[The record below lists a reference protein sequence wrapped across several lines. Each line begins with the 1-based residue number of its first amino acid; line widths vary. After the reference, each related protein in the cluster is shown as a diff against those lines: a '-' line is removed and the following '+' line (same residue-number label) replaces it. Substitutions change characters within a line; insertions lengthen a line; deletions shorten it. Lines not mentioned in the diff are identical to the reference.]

1 MVMGNVSGK
10 SDGEGTS
17 GGYEQYVESSHG
29 ASHVY
34 PEQSAP
40 AVPFRKPAD
49 LMANQSLDL
58 LWKMNYE
65 ATCHERRTPVMITW
79 NHGGKHVAVTG
90 SWDNWE
96 TTSVFISE
104 MMQRSGQEF
113 IILKVLPSGVYHYRF
128 VVDGQVNY
136 APDLPCD
143 FHEPRTAYNI
153 LDVKEYAAEACQSES
168 EVTHPPSPDA
178 SYSRNSIIDI
188 DFSKP
193 PPDLPPQL
201 NGTLLNDSP
210 NTDCC
215 QFSTRPRHV
224 ALNHLYMK
232 SCDQGQAIAFGSTHR
247 FLEKYVT
254 VILYKPSW
262 RQVKER

>member
-96 TTSVFISE
+96 TTE

-128 VVDGQVNY
+128 VVDGQVKY

-143 FHEPRTAYNI
+143 FHEPPTAYNI

>member
-1 MVMGNVSGK
+1 M
-10 SDGEGTS
+10 
-17 GGYEQYVESSHG
+17 
-29 ASHVY
+29 
-34 PEQSAP
+34 
-40 AVPFRKPAD
+40 
-49 LMANQSLDL
+49 MANQSLDL

-79 NHGGKHVAVTG
+79 NHGGKQVAVKG

-96 TTSVFISE
+96 KTE
-104 MMQRSGQEF
+104 PMQRSGQDF
-113 IILKVLPSGVYHYRF
+113 IILKVLPCGVYHYHF
-128 VVDGQVNY
+128 VVDGQVKC

-143 FHEPRTAYNI
+143 FHEPRAAYNI

-168 EVTHPPSPDA
+168 EVMHPPSPDA
-178 SYSRNSIIDI
+178 SYSRNSIIDLE
-188 DFSKP
+188 FSKP

-201 NGTLLNDSP
+201 HRTLLNESS
-210 NTDCC
+210 NTDCY
-215 QFSTRPRHV
+215 QFPTRPRHV

-232 SCDQGQAIAFGSTHR
+232 SCDRGQAIAFGSTHR

-254 VILYKPSW
+254 VILYKPSY